1 MAVRSTERPT
11 RTDPMA
17 LPLAALAAAATDNP
31 ARAMSLLVELHREV
45 GLAAAALTSRLLRSA
60 LQWTDADKAD
70 AVAMDAVH
78 HQLAGIACGLS
89 RSLSDLGPPG
99 DPRVGLAVALAL
111 CSLGD
116 AAKCDAAIG
125 QTRPHDY
132 AAMHFLI
139 RLAITG
145 SFHRQ
150 AMDLEVEGR
159 PARCTVEALYF
170 RALLLARFASGTLNC
185 KQLEILD
192 GWIWMWL
199 PVLKSTAQAP
209 AGAALRADLDST
221 TGLTRGVRGDA
232 GPALYLPQG
241 PLEDAYRAVVAEFHN
256 GRIVPADRLAATF
269 RIEEHVAVL
278 DLIRQGLRESRNE
291 PIMRAARRPAGR
303 IVEMYVGVA
312 QVMARAFSPPAP
324 VPAAISLA
332 TRAGGP
338 VEAPR
343 RESEHDVA
351 LGEIYDPVRRQV
363 RIVDESDTGLGIEG
377 NKADCEQVCAGDL
390 VGMRLQDGGP
400 LVLGRVARSI
410 PGRHGKVSIGVHRL
424 TSSSRPVDVLPIDEP
439 AEGRALLYVP
449 GQEPSGT
456 QDGFLVSEAVFA
468 KGGRI
473 GVAVESLRYTLRFNR
488 VRERGRGWVLAG
500 FEVTDVATREAY
512 AGTATA

>member
-1 MAVRSTERPT
+1 MVVRSTEHRL

-17 LPLAALAAAATDNP
+17 MPLAALTAAAIDDP
-31 ARAMSLLVELHREV
+31 ARALSLLVELHREAN
-45 GLAAAALTSRLLRSA
+45 LAAAALNSRLLRSA

-78 HQLAGIACGLS
+78 HQLAGIACGLA
-89 RSLSDLGPPG
+89 RSLSDLGPSG
-99 DPRVGLAVALAL
+99 DPRVGLAAALAL
-111 CSLGD
+111 RSLGD

-125 QTRPHDY
+125 QTMPHDY
-132 AAMHFLI
+132 GAMHFLI

-145 SFHRQ
+145 AFHREP
-150 AMDLEVEGR
+150 MDLEVEGR
-159 PARCTVEALYF
+159 PTRCTVEALYF
-170 RALLLARFASGTLNC
+170 RALLLARFAGGTLNC

-221 TGLTRGVRGDA
+221 TGLARGPRGDA
-232 GPALYLPQG
+232 GPSLYLPQG
-241 PLEDAYRAVVAEFHN
+241 PIEDAYRAVVAEFHQ

-278 DLIRQGLRESRNE
+278 DLVRRGLRESRSE
-291 PIMRAARRPAGR
+291 PVTRAARRPAAR
-303 IVEMYVGVA
+303 MVEMHVGVA
-312 QVMARAFSPPAP
+312 EVMARAFSPPAP
-324 VPAAISLA
+324 VPPAISLA
-332 TRAGGP
+332 TQAGKA

-343 RESEHDVA
+343 RDREYDVA
-351 LGEIYDPVRRQV
+351 LGEIYDPVRRLV
-363 RIVDESDTGLGIEG
+363 RVVDESDTGLGMEG
-377 NKADCEQVCAGDL
+377 NKADCGHVCAGDL
-390 VGMRLQDGGP
+390 VAMRLRDGGP

-410 PGRHGKVSIGVHRL
+410 PAGHGKVSVGVHRL
-424 TSSSRPVDVLPIDEP
+424 TSASRPVDVLPIDEP
-439 AEGRALLYVP
+439 GHGHALLYVP
-449 GQEPSGT
+449 GLEPSGT
-456 QDGFLVSEAVFA
+456 HDGFLVSDAVFA

-500 FEVTDVATREAY
+500 FEVTDVTTREAY
-512 AGTATA
+512 AGTA